1 MCACVCLRRNRFNWN
16 GPIYAGLRPKWDRPL
31 RTGLKWDR
39 PLTQVT
45 RVPLIGAA
53 GLGAQPLAADGS
65 DRDAFHAQLDAIEPV
80 VRQQVG
86 APGRKNGP

>member
-1 MCACVCLRRNRFNWN
+1 M
-16 GPIYAGLRPKWDRPL
+16 GP
-31 RTGLKWDR
+31 T
-39 PLTQVT
+39 TQVT

-65 DRDAFHAQLDAIEPV
+65 DSKDAFHAQLEAIEPV

-86 APGRKNGP
+86 VCPEGKNGP

>member
-1 MCACVCLRRNRFNWN
+1 V
-16 GPIYAGLRPKWDRPL
+16 GP
-31 RTGLKWDR
+31 T
-39 PLTQVT
+39 TQVT

-65 DRDAFHAQLDAIEPV
+65 DRDAFHAQLEAIEPV

-86 APGRKNGP
+86 VCPEGKNGP